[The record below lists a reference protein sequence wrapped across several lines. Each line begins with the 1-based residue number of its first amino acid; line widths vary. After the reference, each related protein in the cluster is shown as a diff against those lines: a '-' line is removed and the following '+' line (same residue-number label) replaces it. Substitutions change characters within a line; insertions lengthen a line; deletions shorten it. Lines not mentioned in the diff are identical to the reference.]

1 MTSKGQY
8 PKALILIVVA
18 LVVLAALASS
28 VVYQANKSRSQIPV
42 WGEVP
47 EFEFATQSNQLF
59 GLEEMKGKLTVVDF
73 IFTNCQMVCPI
84 LASRFTELYDLYEG
98 SDIVQFVSI
107 TVDPERDTPEVLHAY
122 AADLG
127 VTDNRWVFLRA
138 PLDNVVALCE
148 KGFMLAADDLP
159 GGHTSK
165 LILVDEQG
173 RIRNYYDGM
182 DESHLEFLKTDIRQ
196 LASELL

>member
-1 MTSKGQY
+1 MTSKGRY

-28 VVYQANKSRSQIPV
+28 VVHQANKSRSQIPV

-47 EFEFATQSNQLF
+47 DFEFAAQTNQPF
-59 GLEEMKGKLTVVDF
+59 GLEEMRGKLTVIDF
-73 IFTNCQMVCPI
+73 IFTNCQMVCPV
-84 LASRFTELYDLYEG
+84 LASRFTELYDLYKG
-98 SDIVQFVSI
+98 SDMVQLVSI
-107 TVDPERDTPEVLHAY
+107 TVDPERDTPEILQAY

-127 VTDNRWVFLRA
+127 VADSRWVFLRA
-138 PLDNVVALCE
+138 PLDDVVALCE

-173 RIRNYYDGM
+173 KIRNYYDGM